1 MKEIT
6 RLMPIDE
13 VWRIVIPVDIRRRL
27 RIKEK
32 DKLKVYMEGKCVIFE
47 KPTYCCRLCG
57 NGEKLTEFKEQVLCT
72 DCIENISR
80 TFLNL
85 EKGEFVNM
93 KELEEEIEKGKK
105 ELDMAIEQN
114 KEYPYIYQKSVE
126 LDEVIAKYM
135 RIMYEN
141 NKK

>member
-1 MKEIT
+1 
-6 RLMPIDE
+6 
-13 VWRIVIPVDIRRRL
+13 
-27 RIKEK
+27 
-32 DKLKVYMEGKCVIFE
+32 MEGKCVIFE

-93 KELEEEIEKGKK
+93 KELEEEIENLNDLFNDKNQKVKIFGKHCENMERFPILTK
-105 ELDMAIEQN
+105 FIDASQN
-114 KEYPYIYQKSVE
+114 LSIQVHPDNEY
-126 LDEVIAKYM
+126 AKK
-135 RIMYEN
+135 YEN
-141 NKK
+141 DSGKTEVW